1 MGKLST
7 VTTVISV
14 DLNIIGGF
22 NLFVYSPFHH
32 FFRPND
38 TLHNYATT
46 FVKIHCCFISLYGMC
61 YAVIMVIV
69 F

>member
-1 MGKLST
+1 MGKLIT

-22 NLFVYSPFHH
+22 NLFVYSPFHL

-46 FVKIHCCFISLYGMC
+46 FVKMHCYIISLYGMC

>member
-1 MGKLST
+1 MNKLITT
-7 VTTVISV
+7 VTSV
-14 DLNIIGGF
+14 DLNIIDGF
-22 NLFVYSPFHH
+22 NLFVYFPFHL

-46 FVKIHCCFISLYGMC
+46 FVKVHCCIIILYDMS

-69 F
+69 LEV